1 MRNQKYLCIA
11 VKKPSLLLEKFYQ
24 STIVINIV
32 FSNYFWNFLSDE
44 INKKY
49 EKICKN
55 HERCEVEM
63 SKKFESVFNEDRK
76 DFTEYA
82 QKI

>member
-49 EKICKN
+49 EKIC

>member
-55 HERCEVEM
+55 HECCEVEM
-63 SKKFESVFNEDRK
+63 SKKFQSVFNEDRK